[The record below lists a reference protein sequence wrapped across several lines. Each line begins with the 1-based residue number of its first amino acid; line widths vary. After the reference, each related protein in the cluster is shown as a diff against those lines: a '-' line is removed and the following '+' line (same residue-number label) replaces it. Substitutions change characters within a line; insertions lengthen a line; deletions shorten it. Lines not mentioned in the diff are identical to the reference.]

1 MPHSDDKSTD
11 RNIPGGPEET
21 LGFNAALEGAVC
33 SAAKMQ
39 LQRPWEG
46 LQKDFAP

>member
-1 MPHSDDKSTD
+1 MTNLRTEISQE
-11 RNIPGGPEET
+11 GPKES
-21 LGFNAALEGAVC
+21 LGFNAAIEGAAC
-33 SAAKMQ
+33 GAAKMQ